1 MEKYIVISQYTRSEK
16 DKGKVFCDM
25 KKLISGVLASSILLG
40 SGAVPAM
47 AAEASAQTA
56 AAPETKNA
64 ASVLLKNYS
73 QYLAGSV
80 EMNQNENV
88 KAKLTAIEK
97 DAEKAIAAYQGV
109 KDPYHMFAGDAF
121 DMSDEKTVKA
131 EPGNS
136 NAFNKNAQYLF
147 DMALAYAT
155 SGSKYYKDAELQK
168 KIVEAVDAFYN
179 VYNKHTSFKAAD
191 GRLFGN
197 WWNWEIGVP
206 TEMTGVL
213 ALMQEELQKHDPK
226 MIANFV
232 KMFDNHLR
240 CGKNGDIDLKSAMH
254 TGTNLIDITTNRII
268 QGALIN
274 DTKRIEKAVKD
285 MLTVFVPI
293 DPYHIV
299 NNNTDGVYADG
310 SFIQHHRVAYTGSY
324 GKLMLQK
331 AVSSLYILQDTVWQP
346 KEQVA
351 TIENWIYKSFL
362 PLIHEG
368 YMSEVVKG
376 RAVSR
381 TNTGYSDTAGV
392 VEAMTLL
399 TTFLPEENSKKMQQ
413 QIKHFVKSM
422 PVAFSASS
430 LNLPAIAPFN
440 AIMND
445 EKIQPAS
452 VTPKGSI
459 AFNAMDRNLQRADG
473 FTFALSRSS
482 DRIAKYE
489 YMSGEN
495 LRPWFQGDGAF
506 YLYLSGVDQTK
517 QYGINYFSTVDPLR
531 LPGTTVPNESRKT
544 VMELYDGSFTY
555 PKYGP
560 SSVEQNDYVYFPV
573 GTNTFSGSVAM
584 QDGSVSMAGMQ
595 LGDEN
600 AYAAKKAGK
609 LPEDF
614 VTYKNATGNK
624 SWFMM
629 EDKIV
634 FMGSNIGDTDK
645 RDVTTTIDNRMMAVD
660 AKPHITAQGRDGK
673 ALTIKEGT
681 FDPQWLA
688 YQDDSIKAK
697 VGYYFPESK
706 EIKIATPTIKG
717 EQKNVRNVA
726 NQKEYPVTQKYFTMT
741 YEHGKQ
747 AEDAYSYVMLP
758 NATAESMKQYAA
770 KPDIKILENSK
781 SIHAVQDTEGQVT
794 AVNFFE
800 AGKAAGIKA
809 SKPAS
814 VLMKQADGKITVALS
829 DPLFRQDSIELVL
842 DIPNAKIV
850 SKDEKIQATANKD
863 TVQLKCNTKQ
873 LYGKSL
879 EITLE
884 AQA

>member
-1 MEKYIVISQYTRSEK
+1 
-16 DKGKVFCDM
+16 M
-25 KKLISGVLASSILLG
+25 KKLISGVLLSSILLNG
-40 SGAVPAM
+40 GAMPAM
-47 AAEASAQTA
+47 AVATSSQTA
-56 AAPETKNA
+56 SVPETKNA
-64 ASVLLKNYS
+64 ASILIKNYS
-73 QYLAGSV
+73 QYLAGSA

-88 KAKLTAIEK
+88 KSKLSAIDQ

-109 KDPYHMFAGDAF
+109 KNPYQMFAGDAF

-131 EPGNS
+131 TPGNS

-147 DMALAYAT
+147 DMVLAYAT

-179 VYNKHTSFKAAD
+179 VYNKHTSYKDAD

-213 ALMQEELQKHDPK
+213 ALMQEELNQHNPK
-226 MIANFV
+226 LIGDFV

-240 CGKNGDIDLKSAMH
+240 CGKNGDVDLTSAMH

-268 QGALIN
+268 QGALTN

-285 MLTVFVPI
+285 MLTVFVTI

-331 AVSSLYILQDTVWQP
+331 AASSLYILQDTEWQP

-351 TIENWIYKSFL
+351 TIENWIYNSFL

-381 TNTGYSDTAGV
+381 TNTGYSDTTGV

-422 PVAFSASS
+422 PVAFSPAGMTIA
-430 LNLPAIAPFN
+430 AIAPFT

-445 EKIQPAS
+445 EKIEPVS

-495 LRPWFQGDGAF
+495 LKPWFQGDGAF

-517 QYGINYFSTVDPLR
+517 QYGINYFSTVDPFR
-531 LPGTTVPNESRKT
+531 LPGTTVPNEARKT
-544 VMELYDGSFTY
+544 IMELYDGSFTY

-573 GTNTFSGSVAM
+573 GTNTFSGSVVMKDA
-584 QDGSVSMAGMQ
+584 GVSMAGMQ
-595 LGDEN
+595 LGDDN
-600 AYAAKKAGK
+600 GYAAKKAGK
-609 LPEDF
+609 LAEDF
-614 VTYKNATGNK
+614 VAYKNATGNK

-629 EDKIV
+629 EDKVV
-634 FMGSNIGDTDK
+634 FMGSNIGDTEK
-645 RDVTTTIDNRMMAVD
+645 RDVTTTIDNRMMATD
-660 AKPHITAQGRDGK
+660 AKVQVTAQGRDGK
-673 ALTIKEGT
+673 PIEIKEGK

-706 EIKIATPTIKG
+706 EIQIATPTIKG

-726 NQKEYPVTQKYFTMT
+726 NQKEFPVTQKYFTMT
-741 YEHGKQ
+741 YEHGKK
-747 AEDAYSYVMLP
+747 AEDSYSYVMLP

-770 KPDIKILENSK
+770 KPDVKILENSK
-781 SIHAVQDTEGQVT
+781 NIHAVQDVEGQVT

-800 AGKAAGIKA
+800 AGKTAGIKA

-814 VLMKQADGKITVALS
+814 VLMKKAEGKITIALS
-829 DPLFRQDSIELVL
+829 DPLFRQENIELVL
-842 DIPNAKIV
+842 DIPNAKV
-850 SKDEKIQATANKD
+850 VTKDEKIQAVVNKD
-863 TVQLKCNTKQ
+863 NVQLKFNTKE

-884 AQA
+884 A

>member
-1 MEKYIVISQYTRSEK
+1 
-16 DKGKVFCDM
+16 M
-25 KKLISGVLASSILLG
+25 KKLISGVLLSSILLNG
-40 SGAVPAM
+40 GAMPAM
-47 AAEASAQTA
+47 AVATSSQTA
-56 AAPETKNA
+56 SVPETKNA
-64 ASVLLKNYS
+64 ASILIKNYS
-73 QYLAGSV
+73 QYLAGSA

-88 KAKLTAIEK
+88 KSKLSAIDQ

-109 KDPYHMFAGDAF
+109 KNPYQMFAGDAF

-131 EPGNS
+131 TPGNS

-179 VYNKHTSFKAAD
+179 VYNKHTSYKDAD

-213 ALMQEELQKHDPK
+213 ALMQEELNQHNPK
-226 MIANFV
+226 LIGDFV

-240 CGKNGDIDLKSAMH
+240 CGKNGDVDLTSAMH

-268 QGALIN
+268 QGALTN

-285 MLTVFVPI
+285 MLTVFVTI

-331 AVSSLYILQDTVWQP
+331 AASSLYILQDTEWQP

-351 TIENWIYKSFL
+351 TIENWIYNSFL

-381 TNTGYSDTAGV
+381 TNTGYSDTTGV

-422 PVAFSASS
+422 PVAFSPAGMTIA
-430 LNLPAIAPFN
+430 AIAPFT

-445 EKIQPAS
+445 EKIEPVS

-495 LRPWFQGDGAF
+495 LKPWFQGDGAF

-517 QYGINYFSTVDPLR
+517 QYGINYFSTVDPFR
-531 LPGTTVPNESRKT
+531 LPGTTVPNEARKT
-544 VMELYDGSFTY
+544 IMELYDGSFTY

-573 GTNTFSGSVAM
+573 GTNTFSGSVVMKDA
-584 QDGSVSMAGMQ
+584 GVSMAGMQ
-595 LGDEN
+595 LGDDN
-600 AYAAKKAGK
+600 GYAAKKAGK
-609 LPEDF
+609 LAEDF
-614 VTYKNATGNK
+614 VAYKNATGNK

-629 EDKIV
+629 EDKVV
-634 FMGSNIGDTDK
+634 FMGSNIGDTEK
-645 RDVTTTIDNRMMAVD
+645 RDVTTTIDNRMMATD
-660 AKPHITAQGRDGK
+660 AKVQVTAQGRDGK
-673 ALTIKEGT
+673 PIEIKEGK

-706 EIKIATPTIKG
+706 EIQIATPTIKG

-726 NQKEYPVTQKYFTMT
+726 NQKEFPVTQKYFTMT
-741 YEHGKQ
+741 YEHGKK
-747 AEDAYSYVMLP
+747 AEDSYSYVMLP

-770 KPDIKILENSK
+770 KPDVKILENSK
-781 SIHAVQDTEGQVT
+781 NIHAVQDVEGQVT

-800 AGKAAGIKA
+800 AGKTAGIKA

-814 VLMKQADGKITVALS
+814 VLMKKAEGKITIALS
-829 DPLFRQDSIELVL
+829 DPLFRQENIELVL
-842 DIPNAKIV
+842 DIPNAKV
-850 SKDEKIQATANKD
+850 VTKDEKIQAVVNKD
-863 TVQLKCNTKQ
+863 NVQLKFNTKE

-884 AQA
+884 A